1 MKQTDT
7 EVMPNVT
14 ELRRSDAEWYRTVPI
29 NAEQCRVTPMLAPIK
44 QEGTDQ
50 MLSYRREGVRK
61 K

>member
-14 ELRRSDAEWYRTVPI
+14 ELRRSDAEWYQTVPI
-29 NAEQCRVTPMLAPIK
+29 NAKQCQVTPMLAPIE
-44 QEGTDQ
+44 QEDTDQ
-50 MLSYRREGVRK
+50 MLSNRREGVMK